1 MKSNPCYLR
10 FCWMTSASP
19 ISFESDRPNA
29 LASDLETF
37 RLGFRKPLSTRPMY
51 VGCKPAFSA
60 SDSCESFIASL
71 CRLSTT
77 AKASDISQRR
87 IEGVCKGKRHAN
99 TDNSLDL
106 TQAPPCDETRGMQ
119 RSLDILHNRHTT
131 RLTCAQ
137 RRQRLAAGTDEPQT
151 TCE

>member
-71 CRLSTT
+71 CRLSTV
-77 AKASDISQRR
+77 AKASDISQWR
-87 IEGVCKGKRHAN
+87 IEGVCKGKQDAN

-137 RRQRLAAGTDEPQT
+137 RRQRLAAGIEEPQT
-151 TCE
+151 C